1 MHLFTIA
8 VFVLGAAFI
17 VAGLLF
23 MREAVP
29 PYGPFYASVFKP
41 FIAPRRTFRAGSIRS
56 VIDDERLWYPVSRK
70 CGPYYVGLGAVVLAA
85 GIPSYLIE
93 TLHDHW
99 QSISLFLIA
108 LAALGSNVIAEL
120 AFRSTNDLIRQMHQD
135 AS

>member
-17 VAGLLF
+17 IAGLLF
-23 MREAVP
+23 MRAAVP

-41 FIAPRRTFRAGSIRS
+41 FIAPRRTLPAGSIRS

-70 CGPYYVGLGAVVLAA
+70 CGPYYVGLGAVMLAV
-85 GIPSYLIE
+85 GIPSYLVGS
-93 TLHDHW
+93 LHDHW
-99 QSISLFLIA
+99 QSIALGLIA
-108 LAALGSNVIAEL
+108 LAVLGSNAIVEL
-120 AFRSTNDLIRQMHQD
+120 AFRATNDLIRQMHQD